1 MLRWLCFLL
10 VLVMVGAP
18 PVIAEK
24 KNGYEFQSDDVQA
37 LQDDDFS
44 NPGMLWV
51 DEGRTLFD
59 QAPAAEVKSCRNCH
73 KQVEGIANRYPK
85 INSRLGKL
93 VSLTE
98 QVQICR
104 ETYQG
109 QPPIEYES
117 RPALALTAYVANQS
131 KGLPLLKPEGKAL
144 EAAVKQGKD
153 YYYARKGQ
161 LNLSCAQCH
170 EDNSGR
176 YLRGDLI
183 SQGRSNG
190 YPIYRLEWESLGSV
204 HRRFRACD
212 IGVRAEPFE
221 PGSEVYTSLEL
232 YLRDRSATL
241 PMTAPA
247 VRR

>member
-1 MLRWLCFLL
+1 MVFLSL
-10 VLVMVGAP
+10 TSCSLFADAV
-18 PVIAEK
+18 
-24 KNGYEFQSDDVQA
+24 KNGYEFQSSDVQA

-51 DEGRTLFD
+51 DEGRALFEKVS
-59 QAPAAEVKSCRNCH
+59 PASGKSCRGCH
-73 KQVEGIANRYPK
+73 ETITGVATRYPN
-85 INSRLGKL
+85 ISPRLGEL

-98 QVQICR
+98 QIQICR
-104 ETYQG
+104 DTHQQE
-109 QPPIEYES
+109 QPITFES
-117 RPALALTAYVANQS
+117 RTALALTAYVAYESRDLLMQAPQGE
-131 KGLPLLKPEGKAL
+131 GLESAV
-144 EAAVKQGKD
+144 AAGKD
-153 YYYARKGQ
+153 YYYSRKGQ

-190 YPIYRLEWESLGSV
+190 YPIYRLEWESLGSL
-204 HRRFRACD
+204 HRRFRSCD
-212 IGVRAEPFE
+212 IGVRAEPFGL
-221 PGSEVYTSLEL
+221 GSETYTTLEL
-232 YLRDRSATL
+232 YLRERSATL

>member
-1 MLRWLCFLL
+1 LFAIAIFSA
-10 VLVMVGAP
+10 VAA
-18 PVIAEK
+18 IAEQK
-24 KNGYEFQSDDVQA
+24 RGYEFQSEDVQA
-37 LQDDDFS
+37 LQDDEFS

-51 DEGRTLFD
+51 DEGRDLFN
-59 QAPAAEVKSCRNCH
+59 QRPATAVESCRGCH
-73 KQVEGIANRYPK
+73 EQVGGLATRYPSM
-85 INSRLGKL
+85 NPRLNKL

-104 ETYQG
+104 ETYQH
-109 QPPIEYES
+109 QPAIEYES
-117 RPALALTAYVANQS
+117 RTALALTAYIAYQS
-131 KGLPLLKPEGKAL
+131 QGMPLRAPQDEAL
-144 EAAVKQGKD
+144 ESAIAKGKD

-190 YPIYRLEWESLGSV
+190 YPIYRLEWESLGSL
-204 HRRFRACD
+204 HRRFRSCD

-221 PGSEVYTSLEL
+221 LGSEAYTTLEL

-241 PMTAPA
+241 PITAPA